1 MTRYYMENEFS
12 ENFTFQMY
20 YNKDIYKS
28 LHQKKKAG
36 RAGGGGGIKSTDHRP
51 TDHRPL
57 THRPTNL
64 IITDPTDKTLF
75 QRLDR

>member
-36 RAGGGGGIKSTDHRP
+36 RAGG
-51 TDHRPL
+51 
-57 THRPTNL
+57 PTNL

-75 QRLDR
+75 QRLDQ

>member
-36 RAGGGGGIKSTDHRP
+36 RAGGGGGVLNR
-51 TDHRPL
+51 L
-57 THRPTNL
+57 
-64 IITDPTDKTLF
+64 ITDPPTTDHLLT
-75 QRLDR
+75 DPPT

>member
-36 RAGGGGGIKSTDHRP
+36 RAGGGGEVLNR
-51 TDHRPL
+51 L
-57 THRPTNL
+57 
-64 IITDPTDKTLF
+64 ITDPPTTDHLLT
-75 QRLDR
+75 DPPT

>member
-36 RAGGGGGIKSTDHRP
+36 RAGGGRGEVLNR
-51 TDHRPL
+51 L
-57 THRPTNL
+57 
-64 IITDPTDKTLF
+64 ITDPPTTDHLLT
-75 QRLDR
+75 DPPT

>member
-1 MTRYYMENEFS
+1 MENEFS

-36 RAGGGGGIKSTDHRP
+36 RAGGGEVLNR
-51 TDHRPL
+51 L
-57 THRPTNL
+57 
-64 IITDPTDKTLF
+64 ITDPPTTDHLLT
-75 QRLDR
+75 DPPT

>member
-1 MTRYYMENEFS
+1 MENEFS

-36 RAGGGGGIKSTDHRP
+36 RAGGGVLNR
-51 TDHRPL
+51 L
-57 THRPTNL
+57 
-64 IITDPTDKTLF
+64 ITDPPTTDHLLT
-75 QRLDR
+75 DPPT

>member
-1 MTRYYMENEFS
+1 MSLVKTSLSNCI
-12 ENFTFQMY
+12 TI
-20 YNKDIYKS
+20 KIYIN
-28 LHQKKKAG
+28 LCIKKKAG
-36 RAGGGGGIKSTDHRP
+36 VGVVGVGIKSTDHRP

-64 IITDPTDKTLF
+64 IVTDPTDKTLF